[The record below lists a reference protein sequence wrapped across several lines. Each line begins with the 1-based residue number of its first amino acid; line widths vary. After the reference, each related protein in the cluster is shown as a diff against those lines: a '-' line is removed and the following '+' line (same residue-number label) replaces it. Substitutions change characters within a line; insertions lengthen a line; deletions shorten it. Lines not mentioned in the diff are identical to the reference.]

1 MIFDV
6 NYKFFMNKNVKS
18 DKALIHKGT
27 KKPSPSPSAKHG
39 NDRNVC
45 ERASQSVPGRRR
57 GEAGIVGLQH
67 GVFICV
73 HVCDHEMV
81 DMVGR
86 YEDAE
91 KGSNRVIQ

>member
-1 MIFDV
+1 MIET
-6 NYKFFMNKNVKS
+6 Y
-18 DKALIHKGT
+18 A
-27 KKPSPSPSAKHG
+27 
-39 NDRNVC
+39 
-45 ERASQSVPGRRR
+45 RASQSVPGRRR